1 MCLPALCLLSFQLDR
16 TRQAQD
22 LPKIHLS
29 TSTPPLQNN
38 HGSFVILSSKENQ
51 KTPFGGRVV
60 LIMCL
65 PALCLLAFQLDHT
78 GQTQDLPKI
87 HLSTSTPPS
96 KTTTGPLS
104 SCLLKRNQKNTIW
117 RKGSSH
123 YVPTCTMSPVF
134 STRPNKTSPRLA
146 KDSPFNFH
154 PPLQNNHGSFVILS
168 SKENQKTPFG
178 GRVVLIMCLPALCL
192 LAFQLDHTGQTQ
204 DLPKIHL
211 STSTP
216 PPLQNNHGS
225 FVILSSKE
233 NQKNTIWRKG
243 SSHYVPTCT
252 MSPVFST
259 RPNKTSPRLAKDSP
273 FNFHPPP
280 KQQQP
285 TGPL

>member
-1 MCLPALCLLSFQLDR
+1 MCLPALCLLSFQLDQ

-65 PALCLLAFQLDHT
+65 PALCLLAFQLDHA

-87 HLSTSTPPS
+87 HLSTSTPPPS

-104 SCLLKRNQKNTIW
+104 SCLLKR
-117 RKGSSH
+117 
-123 YVPTCTMSPVF
+123 
-134 STRPNKTSPRLA
+134 TR
-146 KDSPFNFH
+146 
-154 PPLQNNHGSFVILS
+154 
-168 SKENQKTPFG
+168 KTPFG

-192 LAFQLDHTGQTQ
+192 LSFQLDQTRQAQ

-216 PPLQNNHGS
+216 PP
-225 FVILSSKE
+225 
-233 NQKNTIWRKG
+233 
-243 SSHYVPTCT
+243 
-252 MSPVFST
+252 
-259 RPNKTSPRLAKDSP
+259 
-273 FNFHPPP
+273 

>member
-87 HLSTSTPPS
+87 HLSTSTPP
-96 KTTTGPLS
+96 
-104 SCLLKRNQKNTIW
+104 
-117 RKGSSH
+117 
-123 YVPTCTMSPVF
+123 
-134 STRPNKTSPRLA
+134 
-146 KDSPFNFH
+146 
-154 PPLQNNHGSFVILS
+154 LQNNHGSFVILS

-211 STSTP
+211 FQLPP

-233 NQKNTIWRKG
+233 NQKTPFGGRVVLIMCLPALCLLAFQLDHTG
-243 SSHYVPTCT
+243 QTQ
-252 MSPVFST
+252 
-259 RPNKTSPRLAKDSP
+259 LAKDSP
-273 FNFHPPP
+273 LNFHPPLAKDYLHYVSTSTCQRFTSQLP
-280 KQQQP
+280 P
-285 TGPL
+285 PPLQNNHGSFVILSSKKKPEKHHLEEG